1 MISSNF
7 IKKCLYWPARIP
19 LLLTV
24 FILVNAELALSVQPF
39 NESETRGLQVL
50 EDIQNSITA
59 LAERVTPTVVNIAP
73 IRKIG
78 RSGGLSRQR
87 NQRVPGTGSGV
98 IISEDG
104 YIVTNNHVVG
114 EETTEAEVRLS
125 DKTKV
130 FAKVIG
136 RDKDTDIALLKVDVD
151 RTLPKAEFGNSS
163 ILKVGQ
169 WVLAVGNPLGLDRTV
184 TLGVISGIGRERL
197 NLSRYENFLQTDAAI
212 NPGNSG
218 GPLFNLRG
226 EVVGI
231 NTAIIHMAQGIGFSI
246 PSDMVA
252 RIVDQL
258 RSHGRVVRGWL
269 GVGIQPMTR
278 ELAKKFHASEGHG
291 VLVNEVF
298 EDEPAH
304 RAGIRPG
311 DIITSIG
318 GSPVNTPNQL
328 SRLVAQVGPGETAEV
343 EIIRDGVHTKLIVA
357 MGERQ
362 EKPIV
367 ASLPLHKSDVTL
379 GIDVQALTAALAEK
393 FGLQESSGVL
403 VSRVERGSLAHS
415 EGLKEGDL
423 IKEVNRKEVR
433 SVSQFSEAL
442 ENITP
447 GETILL
453 RVIRKDRAFFVVLK
467 TQQE

>member
-1 MISSNF
+1 MKFPHNQLITLSILSLF
-7 IKKCLYWPARIP
+7 V
-19 LLLTV
+19 LLTTS
-24 FILVNAELALSVQPF
+24 IARAEVDSS
-39 NESETRGLQVL
+39 ESEIRGLQVL
-50 EDIQNSITA
+50 EDIQNSIAA
-59 LAERVTPTVVNIAP
+59 LVERVTPTVVNISP
-73 IRKIG
+73 VRKIG
-78 RSGGLSRQR
+78 MSRGLST
-87 NQRVPGTGSGV
+87 QRVPGTGSGV
-98 IISEDG
+98 IISDDG
-104 YIVTNNHVVG
+104 FIVTNNHVLG
-114 EETTEAEVRLS
+114 DDTSEAEVRLS

-130 FAKVIG
+130 FANVVG

-151 RTLPKAEFGNSS
+151 RKLSNAVFGNSA

-197 NLSRYENFLQTDAAI
+197 NLSKYENFLQTDAAI

-226 EVVGI
+226 EVIGI

-252 RIVDQL
+252 RIVRQL
-258 RSHGRVVRGWL
+258 QAHGRVVRGWL
-269 GVGIQPMTR
+269 GVGIQPMTA
-278 ELAKKFHASEGHG
+278 ELAKKFHATKGEG

-304 RAGIRPG
+304 RAGILPG
-311 DIITSIG
+311 DIITTIEG
-318 GSPVNTPNQL
+318 KPVHTPNQL
-328 SRLVAQVGPGETAEV
+328 SRFVAQVGPGETATV
-343 EIIRDGVHTKLIVA
+343 TIIRDGTPATIIVA

-362 EKPIV
+362 KKPV
-367 ASLPLHKSDVTL
+367 TASLPLHKTDVTL

-393 FGLQESSGVL
+393 FELEEQAGIL
-403 VSRVERGSLAHS
+403 VSRVESGSLAHS

-423 IKEVNRKEVR
+423 ITEVNRRPVR
-433 SVSQFSEAL
+433 SVSQFSESL
-442 ENITP
+442 DKVTP

-453 RVIRKDRAFFVVLK
+453 RVLRKTRAFFVVLK
-467 TQQE
+467 TLQ